1 MELVGSDRGLVG
13 EVASVHGPPSLQT
26 RFPFRETSVSSHTAP
41 PPPASWVCPPAPCP
55 RRGAPKGL
63 HLVFQESLLVPC
75 ALPSLVTDSC
85 CGHPVAREDP
95 QGTSS
100 PYTPHSCQPQ
110 ACSLPSVSFHV
121 PRHLPFGVLGPALR
135 ASQCSRVPGGPA
147 GAVVRCLSRVIAD
160 PPPRRCPGAAPSRS
174 LAALP
179 PGPGLVSGPTLPFEY
194 SLSGSPEPR
203 GGPRSPVPPLLP
215 RPRTCK
221 YCRVW
226 LGPLSTHAQPRVTSP
241 VPICPH
247 TEGLRPGAYL
257 TKCPRGLST

>member
-41 PPPASWVCPPAPCP
+41 PPPASWVCPPAPRP

-147 GAVVRCLSRVIAD
+147 GAAGRCLSRVTAD
-160 PPPRRCPGAAPSRS
+160 PPPRCCPGAAPSRS

-194 SLSGSPEPR
+194 SLSGSPKPR
-203 GGPRSPVPPLLP
+203 GHVLRSLHCCPDPAPASTAGCGSGLC
-215 RPRTCK
+215 PRTHSPESPPQ
-221 YCRVW
+221 CRF
-226 LGPLSTHAQPRVTSP
+226 
-241 VPICPH
+241 VPI
-247 TEGLRPGAYL
+247 LKAYVQAL
-257 TKCPRGLST
+257 T

>member
-26 RFPFRETSVSSHTAP
+26 RFPFRETCLQP
-41 PPPASWVCPPAPCP
+41 RCPSPSCLVGLPTCSPSPQGCP
-55 RRGAPKGL
+55 RGPALGL
-63 HLVFQESLLVPC
+63 SGIALLVPR

-147 GAVVRCLSRVIAD
+147 GAVVRCLSRVTAD

-203 GGPRSPVPPLLP
+203 GGATFSGPSTAAPTPHLQVLQGVARASVHARTAPSHLPSADLSP
-215 RPRTCK
+215 
-221 YCRVW
+221 Y
-226 LGPLSTHAQPRVTSP
+226 
-241 VPICPH
+241 
-247 TEGLRPGAYL
+247 
-257 TKCPRGLST
+257 